1 MLENFPTNNAA
12 TMIDTILPE
21 SANIWIYKLALA
33 LVGTA
38 FLTLS
43 AKIQV
48 PFYPVPMTMQ
58 TFVVLVIGMAF
69 GWKLGG
75 LTVLAYLLEGAVG
88 LPVFAGTPIKG
99 IGLVYMTGPTGGYL
113 VGFLISAIAVGYLA
127 EKGFDRSITKT
138 LVAMVLGTLIIFTSG
153 YIWLAN
159 LIGVEKA
166 FQFGVVPFVWG
177 AIFKIGLAAALLPL
191 FWNLIRR

>member
-1 MLENFPTNNAA
+1 MSENFPTNNAA

>member
-1 MLENFPTNNAA
+1 MSENFPTNNAA

-38 FLTLS
+38 FLMLS